1 MEEFHS
7 KHGIL
12 NEERHAKQLI
22 GQWGTS
28 QGILRLTAL
37 DAECADCAGPELDLC
52 VVRRLPKLPS
62 EGALPRRRTLS
73 RARDPI
79 VKRHPEL
86 VPWRHEELTPWFS

>member
-62 EGALPRRRTLS
+62 EIIQALFLGDARSVEHVIRLS
-73 RARDPI
+73 SDTRNWSPGDT
-79 VKRHPEL
+79 KN
-86 VPWRHEELTPWFS
+86 